1 MWFETWPG
9 PLLALVTGRTMHYAS
24 APHTFCTVN
33 TELLFLGQQTFL
45 VFNKYETAPFLQ
57 QGSIWLLE
65 GVCLYENVYNWNV
78 VTILVETRFLSTLTV
93 HRRLGL
99 VLKTHYKV
107 LSTSQ
112 GLSLSTLYR
121 RMIVGIIKV
130 TGSDVED
137 FWWNPTG
144 TKIQHLTKHIRLA
157 VKIKA
162 KLLFKFYQT

>member
-1 MWFETWPG
+1 MWFETWTG

-24 APHTFCTVN
+24 GPHTFCTVN
-33 TELLFLGQQTFL
+33 TQLLFLGQQTFL
-45 VFNKYETAPFLQ
+45 NKYETAPFLQ
-57 QGSIWLLE
+57 DNSIWLLE
-65 GVCLYENVYNWNV
+65 GVFLYENVYYWNV

-99 VLKTHYKV
+99 VLKTNYKV

-112 GLSLSTLYR
+112 GLCLSTLYR

-130 TGSDVED
+130 TESDVED

-144 TKIQHLTKHIRLA
+144 TKIQHLTKHMRPA

-162 KLLFKFYQT
+162 ELLFKFSQT